1 MKILKNMI
9 ETCGFV
15 CSKLPVKM
23 FLQLTVLACQLAIER
38 ASAAVRH
45 LVKVTFVPRMIEIS

>member
-1 MKILKNMI
+1 MI

-15 CSKLPVKM
+15 YSKLPVKM
-23 FLQLTVLACQLAIER
+23 LLQLTVPACPLAIER

-45 LVKVTFVPRMIEIS
+45 LTKVTFVPRMIEIC

>member
-1 MKILKNMI
+1 MI

-23 FLQLTVLACQLAIER
+23 LLQLTVPACPLAIER
-38 ASAAVRH
+38 ASAAIRH
-45 LVKVTFVPRMIEIS
+45 LAKVTFVPRMTEIC